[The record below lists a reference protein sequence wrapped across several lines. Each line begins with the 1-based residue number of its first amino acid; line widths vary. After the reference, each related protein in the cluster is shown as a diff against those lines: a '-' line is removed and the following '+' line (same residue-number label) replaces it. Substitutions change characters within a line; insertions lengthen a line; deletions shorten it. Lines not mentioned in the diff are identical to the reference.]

1 MSQVSSQVEV
11 WQLIWLYLSRRARR
25 GCGGKSETRL
35 RDFRLVRSDSLHSFP
50 PQDAPDYR
58 FQKATADSDCLR
70 SMPQLFRTR
79 ARGSSSSGSHFASKP
94 YIFTLS
100 PTDTAQDCD

>member
-1 MSQVSSQVEV
+1 M
-11 WQLIWLYLSRRARR
+11 YLLRVAMR
-25 GCGGKSETRL
+25 GCGGESETRL

-94 YIFTLS
+94 YTFTS
-100 PTDTAQDCD
+100 SATKTARDWN